1 MERCASPWN
10 VAARF
15 CALRA
20 SSATHW
26 HVRALTRARDRVILC
41 AQAMARYLNEI
52 EFAWSS
58 EQPKRGTL
66 AGEWQ
71 LFKGAKRS
79 LLISC

>member
-1 MERCASPWN
+1 
-10 VAARF
+10 
-15 CALRA
+15 
-20 SSATHW
+20 
-26 HVRALTRARDRVILC
+26 
-41 AQAMARYLNEI
+41 MARYLNEI